1 MAVTGALGTALA
13 LAAPLAASADTKIS
27 SYAQGQLLSGT
38 IAGTNLDNVA
48 ELTPATASNDGT
60 QPTQTSKDPLSAT
73 VLSAATINAPNGVN
87 ENLGDYADV
96 GGVSQFA
103 MAAKDGTSMASSG
116 VLGNNGA
123 IDTAGDNG
131 QNGSGSV
138 TLDLDKLLGNKF
150 AAVLTDLTLQAQDVA
165 AQANAQGS
173 TASGDY
179 TLNGLTL
186 NFTSPAIANLGQKVD
201 AALAPAEAQIGAL
214 DGSTGNLSDAVNSVV
229 NKISPILNLVGA
241 NASVNANIDANLQD
255 AVAPLLDGTY
265 GNGAVTFDLSTGKVS
280 VDLAKLE
287 GGDLNNEP
295 VGTEVLSD
303 AVVNK
308 ILNSIT
314 STVSTLGDQIVAK
327 ATTAITDAPVTIDAT
342 VNANTAQAPLLGQVC
357 APSSGGTSSG
367 GGLLGGLGGLGGLL
381 NSGGGIVGQLL
392 CTPTSTA
399 LPSLNTSLN
408 VHVAGTVGGLTSGDP
423 TAAAA
428 TLNLLGV
435 PTTVNVNTILGG
447 IDGALTDNLL
457 DSNSAVSNLTS
468 GVQQNLVL
476 PAVDGLLDAN
486 GTSVDSAL
494 TKGISVTLN
503 NQDLST
509 ANGGTLFTQNAL
521 RVAALPGSG
530 AGGLLT
536 LDLADATVGPNVT
549 TVVPTNPTDPGN
561 PSNPGDPGNPST
573 PGSPSIPTAFG
584 NLAFTGI
591 GIAGLVSAILA
602 LLAAGAYLVREGY
615 RRNSRRQI
623 Q

>member
-1 MAVTGALGTALA
+1 MAVTGTLGTALA
-13 LAAPLAASADTKIS
+13 LAAPMSASADTAIS

-38 IAGTNLDNVA
+38 VAGANLDNVA

-60 QPTQTSKDPLSAT
+60 QPTQVSKDPLSAT
-73 VLSAATINAPNGVN
+73 VLSAATIDAPNGIHA
-87 ENLGDYADV
+87 NLGDYADV
-96 GGVSQFA
+96 GGVSQYA
-103 MAAKDGTSMASSG
+103 MAAKDGSSMASSG

-123 IDTAGDNG
+123 IDTAGDSG

-138 TLDLDKLLGNKF
+138 TLDLDKLLGDKF
-150 AAVLTDLTLQAQDVA
+150 AGVLTDLTLQAQDVA
-165 AQANAQGS
+165 ARANAQGS

-201 AALAPAEAQIGAL
+201 AALAPSEAQIGAL
-214 DGSTGNLSDAVNSVV
+214 DGSTGDLSDAVNSVV
-229 NKISPILNLVGA
+229 GKISPILNLAGLHA
-241 NASVNANIDANLQD
+241 TVNANIDANLQD

-280 VDLAKLE
+280 VDLEKLE

-314 STVSTLGDQIVAK
+314 STISTLGDQIVSK

-342 VNANTAQAPLLGQVC
+342 VNANTAQAPLLGQAC
-357 APSSGGTSSG
+357 TPGSGSSSG
-367 GGLLGGLGGLGGLL
+367 GGLLGGLLG
-381 NSGGGIVGQLL
+381 SGGGIVGQLL
-392 CTPTSTA
+392 CTPTSSA
-399 LPSLNTSLN
+399 LPSLKTDLN
-408 VHVAGTVGGLTSGDP
+408 VHVAGTVGGLTTGDP
-423 TAAAA
+423 TTATA
-428 TLNLLGV
+428 TLSLLGV
-435 PTTVNVNTILGG
+435 PTTVNVNAILGG
-447 IDGALTDNLL
+447 IDGTLTDNLL
-457 DSNSAVSNLTS
+457 DGDSAVSDLTS

-476 PAVDGLLDAN
+476 PAVDGLLAAN

-494 TKGISVTLN
+494 TKGLSVTLN
-503 NQDLST
+503 NQDLSS

-521 RVAALPGSG
+521 RVAALPGAG
-530 AGGLLT
+530 ASGLLT
-536 LDLADATVGPNVT
+536 LDLADATVGPNVA
-549 TVVPTNPTDPGN
+549 TVAPTE
-561 PSNPGDPGNPST
+561 PGDPGTPTEPGSPST
-573 PGSPSIPTAFG
+573 PGSPSFPTALG

-591 GIAGLVSAILA
+591 GIASLVSAILA

>member
-1 MAVTGALGTALA
+1 MAVTGTLGTALA
-13 LAAPLAASADTKIS
+13 LAAPMSASADTAIS

-38 IAGTNLDNVA
+38 VAGANLDNVA

-60 QPTQTSKDPLSAT
+60 EPTQVSKDPLSAT
-73 VLSAATINAPNGVN
+73 VLSAATIDAPNGVN
-87 ENLGDYADV
+87 ANLGDYADV
-96 GGVSQFA
+96 GGVSQYA
-103 MAAKDGTSMASSG
+103 MAASDGTSMASSG

-123 IDTAGDNG
+123 IDTAGDSG

-138 TLDLDKLLGNKF
+138 TLDLDKLLGDKF
-150 AAVLTDLTLQAQDVA
+150 AGVLTDLTLQAQDVA
-165 AQANAQGS
+165 AQANAHGS

-201 AALAPAEAQIGAL
+201 AALAPAQTQIGAL
-214 DGSTGNLSDAVNSVV
+214 DGSTGDLADGVNSVV
-229 NKISPILNLVGA
+229 GKISPILNLVGA
-241 NASVNANIDANLQD
+241 NATVSANVDANLQD

-280 VDLAKLE
+280 VDLEKLE

-314 STVSTLGDQIVAK
+314 STISTLGDQIVNK
-327 ATTAITDAPVTIDAT
+327 ATTAITAAPVTIDAT
-342 VNANTAQAPLLGQVC
+342 VNANTAQAPLLGQAC
-357 APSSGGTSSG
+357 TPGSGSSSGGSLL
-367 GGLLGGLGGLGGLL
+367 GGLLG
-381 NSGGGIVGQLL
+381 SGGGIVGQLL
-392 CTPTSTA
+392 CTPTSSA
-399 LPSLNTSLN
+399 LPSLKTNLN
-408 VHVAGTVGGLTSGDP
+408 VHIAGTVGGLTSGDP
-423 TAAAA
+423 TTATA

-435 PTTVNVNTILGG
+435 PTSVNVNAILGG
-447 IDGALTDNLL
+447 VDGALTDNLL
-457 DSNSAVSNLTS
+457 DGDSAVSDLTS

-476 PAVDGLLDAN
+476 PAVDGLLAAN

-494 TKGISVTLN
+494 TKGLSVTLN
-503 NQDLST
+503 NQDMSSSD
-509 ANGGTLFTQNAL
+509 GGTLFTQNAL
-521 RVAALPGSG
+521 RVAALPGAG
-530 AGGLLT
+530 ASGLLT
-536 LDLADATVGPNVT
+536 LDLADATVGPNVA
-549 TVVPTNPTDPGN
+549 TVVPTE
-561 PSNPGDPGNPST
+561 PGDPGSPTEPGSPST
-573 PGSPSIPTAFG
+573 PGSPSFPTALG

-623 Q
+623 L

>member
-1 MAVTGALGTALA
+1 MAVTGTLGTALA
-13 LAAPLAASADTKIS
+13 LAAPMSASADTAIS

-38 IAGTNLDNVA
+38 IAGSNLDNVA
-48 ELTPATASNDGT
+48 ELTPAMASNDGT
-60 QPTQTSKDPLSAT
+60 QPTQVSKDPLSAT
-73 VLSAATINAPNGVN
+73 VLDSATISAPNGIN
-87 ENLGDYADV
+87 ANLGDYADV

-103 MAAKDGTSMASSG
+103 MAAKDGSSMASSG

-123 IDTAGDNG
+123 IDTAGDSG

-138 TLDLDKLLGNKF
+138 TLDLDKLLGDKF
-150 AAVLTDLTLQAQDVA
+150 AGVLTDLTLQAQDVA
-165 AQANAQGS
+165 AQANAHGS

-201 AALAPAEAQIGAL
+201 AALAPSEAQIGAL
-214 DGSTGNLSDAVNSVV
+214 DGSTGDLSDAVNSVV
-229 NKISPILNLVGA
+229 KKISPILNLAGA
-241 NASVNANIDANLQD
+241 NATVTANVDANLQD

-265 GNGAVTFDLSTGKVS
+265 GDGAVKFDLSTGKVS
-280 VDLAKLE
+280 VDLEKLE

-308 ILNSIT
+308 ILNSIAG
-314 STVSTLGDQIVAK
+314 TVSTLGDQIVDK
-327 ATTAITDAPVTIDAT
+327 ATSAITDAPVTVDAT

-357 APSSGGTSSG
+357 APSTGSGSGSG
-367 GGLLGGLGGLGGLL
+367 GGLLGGLLG
-381 NSGGGIVGQLL
+381 SGGGLVGQLL

-399 LPSLNTSLN
+399 LPRLNTSLD
-408 VHVAGTVGGLTSGDP
+408 VHVAGTVGGLTNGDP
-423 TAAAA
+423 TTATA

-435 PTTVNVNTILGG
+435 PTTVNVNTVLGG

-457 DSNSAVSNLTS
+457 DSNSAVSDLTP

-476 PAVDGLLDAN
+476 PAVDGLLAAN

-494 TKGISVTLN
+494 TKGLSVTLN
-503 NQDLST
+503 NQDMSS

-521 RVAALPGSG
+521 RVAALPGAG
-530 AGGLLT
+530 ASGLLT
-536 LDLADATVGPNVT
+536 LDLADATVGPNVE
-549 TVVPTNPTDPGN
+549 TVVPTE
-561 PSNPGDPGNPST
+561 PGDPGTPTEPGSPST
-573 PGSPSIPTAFG
+573 PGSPSIPTALG
-584 NLAFTGI
+584 NLAFTGV